1 VRQLTTK
8 QQKELVEDLL
18 ALKDSVF
25 EEENPLVEED
35 FV

>member
-25 EEENPLVEED
+25 EEENSLVEED